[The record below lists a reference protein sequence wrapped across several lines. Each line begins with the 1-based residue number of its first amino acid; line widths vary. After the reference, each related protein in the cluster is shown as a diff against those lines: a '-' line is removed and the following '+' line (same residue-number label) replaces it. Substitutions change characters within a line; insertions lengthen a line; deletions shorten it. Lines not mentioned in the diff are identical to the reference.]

1 LTSADVVAG
10 LGLAE
15 STPGPLIMVTQF
27 VGFLAAYRLHGDL
40 PAVVAGVIGSL
51 VTVWAVFAPCFL
63 LVFLGAPYVERLR
76 KNRRLAAALGAVTGA
91 VVGVIASLALTF
103 AVNVLFR
110 TVTVYKPFLTPIPVP
125 SPGSLDLFAFVVATA
140 SFSAIRKFRVNP
152 ALVALACGVVGL
164 VHGLI
169 G

>member
-1 LTSADVVAG
+1 
-10 LGLAE
+10 
-15 STPGPLIMVTQF
+15 M
-27 VGFLAAYRLHGDL
+27 
-40 PAVVAGVIGSL
+40 AGVIGSL

-110 TVTVYKPFLTPIPVP
+110 TVSVYKPFLTPIPVP